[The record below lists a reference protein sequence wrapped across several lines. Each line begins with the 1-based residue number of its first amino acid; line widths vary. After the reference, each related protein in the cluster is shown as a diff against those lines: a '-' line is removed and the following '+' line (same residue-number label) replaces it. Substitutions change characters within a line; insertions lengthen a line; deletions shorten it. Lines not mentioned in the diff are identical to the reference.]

1 MRFLIPLLLTVALGA
16 GTLSARE
23 LHTFNNPDKTKS
35 FVGCLE
41 AFDGATGKVA
51 VRAANGAP
59 LAFPI
64 TAVCKE
70 DQDYI
75 RAAAAGLALAS
86 KLTVALTE
94 SSERGEKE
102 SKGDFFVTPVDGGY
116 KLNVA
121 NLSTQEL
128 ADFEIRYRI
137 YYSDAEVAQTKTK
150 ESVVRREL
158 KFDEGSAR
166 VGKMGPGERTT
177 VETKKVA
184 LTEVKQKPPSQCTGG
199 G

>member
-1 MRFLIPLLLTVALGA
+1 MRFLLPILLTVALGA

-35 FVGCLE
+35 FAGYLE
-41 AFDGATGKVA
+41 AFDVATGKVA
-51 VRAANGAP
+51 VRNANGAP
-59 LAFPI
+59 MVFPI

-75 RAAAAGLALAS
+75 RAAAGGAALAS
-86 KLTVALTE
+86 KLNVAMTE
-94 SSERGEKE
+94 SSKRGGKE
-102 SKGDFFVTPVDGGY
+102 SKGNYFVTPVEGGY
-116 KLNVA
+116 KLDVA

-128 ADFEIRYRI
+128 PDFEIRYRI
-137 YYSDAEVAQTKTK
+137 YYSDAEAVQTKSK

-158 KFDEGSAR
+158 KFDEGRER

-177 VETKKVA
+177 IETKKVA